1 MQEKTKETKS
11 LPSWSSYP
19 SEVAKQQT
27 NKYAINMQYGDKHSR
42 GARKDSGSSGRR
54 IKCCCISKDKEV
66 LSDQWHLS
74 RNPAFLSA
82 LRLLADLPI
91 P

>member
-27 NKYAINMQYGDKHSR
+27 SKYTINMQYGDKHCR
-42 GARKDSGSSGRR
+42 QDSGSSGRR
-54 IKCCCISKDKEV
+54 IKCCCISEDKEV

-74 RNPAFLSA
+74 RNPVLLSA
-82 LRLLADLPI
+82 LRLLADLPV